1 MNVFLS
7 HTEIRPR
14 VNFVVCKGKAKDI
27 LEKVS
32 PKLEVSPARY
42 YELLF
47 NASDYTSQTA
57 SSELINFYTAAQSV
71 DRNGF
76 GVYIKL
82 KDESGEESEL
92 VQDGL
97 AIFRGSKM
105 VGVLD
110 KEHIISHLILT
121 NGLKGTG
128 FSVPDFNT
136 KNKVISVHLIQRNAP
151 QIKVTLDGDT
161 PIIKCKVKIEAHLF
175 SSGSEIDF
183 HKTENINKL
192 ENELNKAIKKN
203 ITEYLDLTI
212 HKFDSDI
219 AGIGRLARTNFLTWE
234 EFKNYKWLEKYKN
247 SKYDVEV
254 ETSLNVSQV
263 ISHKV
268 KNTEI

>member
-57 SSELINFYTAAQSV
+57 SSELINFYTAAQSI
-71 DRNGF
+71 DRNGY

-97 AIFRGSKM
+97 AVFRGSKM

-128 FSVPDFNT
+128 FSVPDFNI
-136 KNKVISVHLIQRNAP
+136 KNRVISVHLIQRNAP

-161 PIIKCKVKIEAHLF
+161 PKINCKVQIEAHLF

-183 HKTENINKL
+183 HETKNLKRL
-192 ENELNKAIKKN
+192 EKELNEAIKKN
-203 ITEYLDLTI
+203 ISEYFELTM

-234 EFKNYKWLEKYKN
+234 EFKKYKWLEKYKN
-247 SKYDVEV
+247 SKYDIEV
-254 ETSLNVSQV
+254 NTSLNVSQV